1 MSGEKSRP
9 PYRVEGDSA
18 LVELSLDSV
27 AQLFNSLDPAP
38 FLAKDLDRDA
48 EEWIVGALTELPEDR
63 KPRLVIHLPAKE
75 AASTEA
81 HGLSEAI
88 HNYFAYRASVA
99 ARDLRTEFERGRV
112 SLMIGLAFLAACTIL
127 RELLS
132 MTLPE
137 NVFQRGLN
145 EGLLIV
151 GWVAMWRPLEIYLYD
166 WWPLRRRRRLFDRL
180 ARIDIEV
187 RSAG

>member
-1 MSGEKSRP
+1 MSRDRIQP
-9 PYRVEGDSA
+9 PYRIEGDAA
-18 LVELSLDSV
+18 LIELSLDSV

-38 FLAKDLDRDA
+38 FLARDLDRDA

-63 KPRLVIHLPAKE
+63 RPRLVIHLPAAE
-75 AASTEA
+75 AESKQARSLTD
-81 HGLSEAI
+81 AI

-99 ARDLRTEFERGRV
+99 ARDLRVEFERGRV
-112 SLMIGLAFLAACTIL
+112 SLTIGLAFLAACTGL

-132 MTLPE
+132 IVLPD

-166 WWPLRRRRRLFDRL
+166 WWPHRRRRRLFERL

-187 RSAG
+187 RTA

>member
-1 MSGEKSRP
+1 MSGERRHP
-9 PYRVEGDSA
+9 PYRVEGGAA
-18 LVELSLDSV
+18 LIELSLDNV

-63 KPRLVIHLPAKE
+63 RPRLVIHLPARE
-75 AASTEA
+75 ADSREA
-81 HGLSEAI
+81 KGLADAI
-88 HNYFAYRASVA
+88 HNYFAYRAGVA
-99 ARDLRTEFERGRV
+99 ARELRLEFERGRV
-112 SLMIGLAFLAACTIL
+112 SLMIGLAFLAACMGL

-132 MTLPE
+132 AVLPA

-166 WWPLRRRRRLFDRL
+166 WWPHRRRRRLFERL

-187 RSAG
+187 RKV

>member
-1 MSGEKSRP
+1 MSGERART
-9 PYRVEGDSA
+9 PYRIEGDTA
-18 LVELSLDSV
+18 LIELRLDSM

-48 EEWIVGALTELPEDR
+48 EEWIVGALTELPEDH
-63 KPRLVIHLPAKE
+63 KPRLVIHLPAGE
-75 AASTEA
+75 ADSTQA
-81 HGLSEAI
+81 QGLPDAI
-88 HNYFAYRASVA
+88 HNYFAYRAETA
-99 ARDLRTEFERGRV
+99 ARDLRAVFERGRI
-112 SLMIGLAFLAACTIL
+112 SLMIGLAFLAACTGL

-132 MTLPE
+132 IALPD
-137 NVFQRGLN
+137 NVLQRGLN

-166 WWPLRRRRRLFDRL
+166 WWPDRRRRRLLSRL

-187 RSAG
+187 RTA